1 MPKFYFTYGTD
12 PSYPFQGGWT
22 EIEAP
27 DPDKAG
33 EIFSAV
39 HPDRHAGILNCA
51 FTYTEERF
59 KATEMYKFGDNF
71 GGRCHERIVFD
82 GYRNK
87 RITFHREALSQEGE
101 FVIRCA
107 GKKADMSVTVE
118 GYISPLNFAILIKNL
133 VEIGQGNFGP
143 IFPKLVQSVLNGTKF
158 RGAHINYTTVQADGG
173 PHADED

>member
-12 PSYPFQGGWT
+12 PAYPFQGGWT

-39 HPDRHAGILNCA
+39 HPDRHAGIRNCA
-51 FTYTEERF
+51 FTYTEEEF
-59 KATEMYKFGDNF
+59 KATTMYQSGDNF

-87 RITFHREALSQEGE
+87 RIAFHREALATESE
-101 FVIRCA
+101 
-107 GKKADMSVTVE
+107 
-118 GYISPLNFAILIKNL
+118 AI
-133 VEIGQGNFGP
+133 G
-143 IFPKLVQSVLNGTKF
+143 
-158 RGAHINYTTVQADGG
+158 
-173 PHADED
+173 

>member
-59 KATEMYKFGDNF
+59 KATEMYKSGGNF
-71 GGRCHERIVFD
+71 GCYCHERLVFD

-87 RITFHREALSQEGE
+87 RIAFHQEALTPES
-101 FVIRCA
+101 
-107 GKKADMSVTVE
+107 
-118 GYISPLNFAILIKNL
+118 
-133 VEIGQGNFGP
+133 
-143 IFPKLVQSVLNGTKF
+143 GTS
-158 RGAHINYTTVQADGG
+158 
-173 PHADED
+173 DED